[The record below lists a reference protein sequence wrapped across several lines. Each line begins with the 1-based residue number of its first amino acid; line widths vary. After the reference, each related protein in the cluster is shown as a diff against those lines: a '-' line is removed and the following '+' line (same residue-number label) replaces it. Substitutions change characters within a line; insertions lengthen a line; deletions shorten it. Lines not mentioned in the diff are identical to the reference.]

1 MKKVLFGSMLTLGLV
16 SLASCSNDDAPVAGG
31 SPDGVTFSLQLPG
44 DMGSRGTFGDGED
57 AGDRAVLDNLQWTV
71 YEVSAD
77 GSTKTALFSDGRDGF
92 ATSQKQEQVTIA
104 LAKGKTYQVVF
115 YADDKDNTFATY
127 ADGKVSVDYDKA
139 ASNTAAE
146 DAFIGKSSQFTVSGA
161 HVETVTLTRPFAQ
174 LNWGTDDKA
183 AAAIAPLINSE
194 TEPLSAAVKVTAGLY
209 KSIDVL
215 TGEVADPVAESV
227 QFDAVLLKDAPTQTF
242 PVKKDDA
249 AAVPYALVAMNYLLT
264 GEGTIDCSLN
274 FNNGLSSVE
283 VSSAPVKVNF
293 RTNIYGSLLTSP
305 GIFNITVNNNFLG
318 DLKHEIKP
326 ETPEQ
331 LVAAIANPSV
341 TDIEIDKDF
350 DLSDQQPEALTFN
363 TPKTI
368 TIAEGK
374 TLSVGNNPLTANMG
388 LTIVGGKLDNVTA
401 ADGSRARKV
410 KARANAASDTKA
422 LIVVNGGDLLLDGV
436 ELLNDTT
443 WHMHGAQLNCAAVT
457 YFGTTNVTIRKSR
470 ILSGGYTV
478 CGWRNATGTVLIE
491 DSYLES
497 NSSNKHGH
505 WAYATRLTGTKTTV
519 KNCEVKGIQG
529 ALSIE
534 GEANQAVI
542 DGGKYYTIN
551 SPGRKD
557 AFYAVYATAGAKV
570 TILDGEFSGANKH
583 SGLLTEEGETSCVVS
598 GDNDTG
604 MTVGAIV
611 IRGGKFSGR
620 AYNHNT
626 NKIYQPESPLSYQ
639 PSTNPNFK
647 WEVK

>member
-1 MKKVLFGSMLTLGLV
+1 MNKLFICSMLTLGLV
-16 SLASCSNDDAPVAGG
+16 SLASCSNEDAPVAAG
-31 SPDGVTFSLQLPG
+31 PDGVTFSLRLPG
-44 DMGSRGTFGDGED
+44 DMGSRGTFGDGD
-57 AGDRAVLDNLQWTV
+57 AAGDRAVLDNLQWTV
-71 YEVSAD
+71 YEV
-77 GSTKTALFSDGRDGF
+77 TAGGPQMVFSEGRDAF
-92 ATSQKQEQVTIA
+92 AASQVQESVTIA

-139 ASNTAAE
+139 ASNTAGE

-194 TEPLSAAVKVTAGLY
+194 TAPLSAAVSVTAGLFG
-209 KSIDVL
+209 SMDVL
-215 TGEVADPVAESV
+215 TGEVSDPVSESV
-227 QFDAVLLKDAPTQTF
+227 QFAAVLLKDAPAQTF
-242 PVKKDDA
+242 PVQKDDA
-249 AAVPYALVAMNYLLT
+249 TAVPYALVAMNYLLT

-274 FNNGLSSVE
+274 FNNGLSPVE
-283 VSSAPVKVNF
+283 VSSAPVKVNY
-293 RTNIYGSLLTSP
+293 RTNIFGSLLTDP
-305 GIFNITVNNNFLG
+305 GIFNIKVDNSFLG
-318 DLKHEIKP
+318 DLKHEVKP

-331 LVAAIANPSV
+331 LVAAIANPAV

-350 DLSDQQPEALTFN
+350 DLSEQAPEALTFN

-374 TLSVGNNPLTANMG
+374 TLSVGDNSLTANMG
-388 LTIVGGKLDNVTA
+388 LTIIGGKLNNVTA
-401 ADGSRARKV
+401 AAGSGASKV

-497 NSSNKHGH
+497 NSSNKYGH

-542 DGGKYYTIN
+542 DGGKYYTVN
-551 SPGRKD
+551 TPGRMD

-570 TILDGEFSGANKH
+570 TILGGEFSGANNW
-583 SGLLTEEGETSCVVS
+583 SGGVLNEPGETSCLTS
-598 GDNDTG
+598 GDNDAG
-604 MTVGAIV
+604 MTVGAFV

-626 NKIYQPESPLSYQ
+626 KNIYQPESPLSYQ
-639 PSTNPNFK
+639 PSTDPNFK

>member
-1 MKKVLFGSMLTLGLV
+1 MNKLFISSMLTLGLV
-16 SLASCSNDDAPVAGG
+16 SLASCSNEDAPVAAG
-31 SPDGVTFSLQLPG
+31 PDGVTFSLRLPG
-44 DMGSRGTFGDGED
+44 DMGSRGTFGDGD
-57 AGDRAVLDNLQWTV
+57 ADGDRAVLDNLQWTV
-71 YEVSAD
+71 YEVTAD
-77 GSTKTALFSDGRDGF
+77 GPQMVFSEGRDAFG
-92 ATSQKQEQVTIA
+92 ASQTQESVTIA

-115 YADDKDNTFATY
+115 YADDKDNKFATY

-194 TEPLSAAVKVTAGLY
+194 TAPLSAAVSVTAGLFG
-209 KSIDVL
+209 SMDVL
-215 TGEVADPVAESV
+215 TGEVSDPVSESV
-227 QFDAVLLKDAPTQTF
+227 QFAAVLLKDAPAQTF
-242 PVKKDDA
+242 PVQKDDA
-249 AAVPYALVAMNYLLT
+249 TAVPYALVAMNYLLT

-274 FNNGLSSVE
+274 FNNGLSPVE
-283 VSSAPVKVNF
+283 VSSAPVKVNY
-293 RTNIYGSLLTSP
+293 RTNIFGSLLTDP
-305 GIFNITVNNNFLG
+305 GIFNIKVDNSFLG
-318 DLKHEIKP
+318 DLKHEVKP

-331 LVAAIANPSV
+331 LVAAIANPAV

-350 DLSDQQPEALTFN
+350 DLSEQAPEALTFN

-374 TLSVGNNPLTANMG
+374 TLSVGDNSLTANMG
-388 LTIVGGKLDNVTA
+388 LTIIGGKLNNVTA
-401 ADGSRARKV
+401 AAGSGASKV

-497 NSSNKHGH
+497 NSSNKYGH

-542 DGGKYYTIN
+542 DGGKYYTVN
-551 SPGRKD
+551 TPGRMD

-570 TILDGEFSGANKH
+570 TILGGEFSGANNW
-583 SGLLTEEGETSCVVS
+583 SGGVLNEPGETSCLTS
-598 GDNDTG
+598 GDNDAG
-604 MTVGAIV
+604 MTVGAFV

-626 NKIYQPESPLSYQ
+626 KNIYQPESPLSYQ
-639 PSTNPNFK
+639 PSTDPNFK

>member
-1 MKKVLFGSMLTLGLV
+1 MNKLFISSMLTLGLV
-16 SLASCSNDDAPVAGG
+16 SLASCSNEDAPVAAG
-31 SPDGVTFSLQLPG
+31 PDGVTFSLRLPG
-44 DMGSRGTFGDGED
+44 DMGSRGTFGDGD
-57 AGDRAVLDNLQWTV
+57 AAGDRAVLDNLQWTV
-71 YEVSAD
+71 YEVTAD
-77 GSTKTALFSDGRDGF
+77 GPQMVFSEGRDAF
-92 ATSQKQEQVTIA
+92 AASQVQESVTIA

-127 ADGKVSVDYDKA
+127 ADGKVRVDYDKA

-194 TEPLSAAVKVTAGLY
+194 TAPLSAAVSVTAGLFG
-209 KSIDVL
+209 SMDVL
-215 TGEVADPVAESV
+215 TGEVSDPVSESV
-227 QFDAVLLKDAPTQTF
+227 QFAAVLLKDAPAQTF
-242 PVKKDDA
+242 PVQKDDA
-249 AAVPYALVAMNYLLT
+249 TAVPYALVAMNYLLT

-274 FNNGLSSVE
+274 FNNGLSPVE
-283 VSSAPVKVNF
+283 VSSAPVKVNY
-293 RTNIYGSLLTSP
+293 RTNIFGSLLTDP
-305 GIFNITVNNNFLG
+305 GIFNIKVDNSFLG
-318 DLKHEIKP
+318 DLKHEVKP

-331 LVAAIANPSV
+331 LVAAIANPAV

-350 DLSDQQPEALTFN
+350 DLSEQAPEALTFN

-374 TLSVGNNPLTANMG
+374 TLSVGDNSLTANMG
-388 LTIVGGKLDNVTA
+388 LTIIGGKLNNVTA
-401 ADGSRARKV
+401 AAGSGASKV

-497 NSSNKHGH
+497 NSSNKYGH

-542 DGGKYYTIN
+542 DGGKYYTVN
-551 SPGRKD
+551 TPGRMD

-570 TILDGEFSGANKH
+570 TILGGEFSGANNW
-583 SGLLTEEGETSCVVS
+583 SGGVLNEPGETSCLTS

-604 MTVGAIV
+604 MTVGAFV

-620 AYNHNT
+620 AYNHKT
-626 NKIYQPESPLSYQ
+626 KAIYQPESPLSYQ
-639 PSTNPNFK
+639 PSTDPNFK

>member
-1 MKKVLFGSMLTLGLV
+1 MNKLFISSMLTLGLV
-16 SLASCSNDDAPVAGG
+16 SLASCSNEDAPVAAG
-31 SPDGVTFSLQLPG
+31 PDGVTFSLRLPG
-44 DMGSRGTFGDGED
+44 DMGSRGTFGDGD
-57 AGDRAVLDNLQWTV
+57 AAGDRAVLDNLQWTV
-71 YEVSAD
+71 YEVTAD
-77 GSTKTALFSDGRDGF
+77 GPQMVFSEGRDAF
-92 ATSQKQEQVTIA
+92 AASQVQESVTIA

-194 TEPLSAAVKVTAGLY
+194 TAPLSAAVSVTAGLFG
-209 KSIDVL
+209 SMDVL
-215 TGEVADPVAESV
+215 TGEVSDPVSESV
-227 QFDAVLLKDAPTQTF
+227 QFAAVLLKDAPAQTF
-242 PVKKDDA
+242 PVQKDDA
-249 AAVPYALVAMNYLLT
+249 TAVPYALVAMNYLLT

-274 FNNGLSSVE
+274 FNNGLSPVE
-283 VSSAPVKVNF
+283 VSSAPVKVNY
-293 RTNIYGSLLTSP
+293 RTNIFGSLLTDP
-305 GIFNITVNNNFLG
+305 GIFNIKVDNSFLG
-318 DLKHEIKP
+318 DLKHEVKP

-331 LVAAIANPSV
+331 LVAAIANPAV

-350 DLSDQQPEALTFN
+350 DLSEQAPEALTFN

-374 TLSVGNNPLTANMG
+374 TLSVGDNSLTANMG
-388 LTIVGGKLDNVTA
+388 LTIIGGKLNNVTA
-401 ADGSRARKV
+401 AAGSGASKV

-443 WHMHGAQLNCAAVT
+443 WHMHGAQLYCAAVT

-470 ILSGGYTV
+470 ILSGGHTV

-497 NSSNKHGH
+497 NSSNKYGH

-542 DGGKYYTIN
+542 DGGKYYTVN
-551 SPGRKD
+551 TPGRMD

-570 TILDGEFSGANKH
+570 TILGGEFSGANNW
-583 SGLLTEEGETSCVVS
+583 SGGVLNEPGETSCLTS

-604 MTVGAIV
+604 MTVGAFV

-620 AYNHNT
+620 AYNHKT
-626 NKIYQPESPLSYQ
+626 KAIYQPESPLSYQ
-639 PSTNPNFK
+639 PSTDPNFK

>member
-16 SLASCSNDDAPVAGG
+16 SLASCSNEDAPVAGG

-71 YEVSAD
+71 YEVTAD
-77 GSTKTALFSDGRDGF
+77 GPQMVFSEGRDAF
-92 ATSQKQEQVTIA
+92 AASQIRESVTIA

-227 QFDAVLLKDAPTQTF
+227 QFDAVLLKDAPAQTF

-264 GEGTIDCSLN
+264 GEGTIDCSLS
-274 FNNGLSSVE
+274 FNNGLSPVE

-293 RTNIYGSLLTSP
+293 RTNIFGSLLTDP
-305 GIFNITVNNNFLG
+305 GIFNIEVNNDFLG
-318 DLKHEIKP
+318 DLKHEVKP

-331 LVAAIANPSV
+331 LVAAIANPAV

-350 DLSDQQPEALTFN
+350 DLSEQAPEALTFN

-529 ALSIE
+529 GVSIE

-542 DGGKYYTIN
+542 DGGKYYTVN
-551 SPGRKD
+551 TPGRMD
-557 AFYAVYATAGAKV
+557 AFYTVYATAGAKV
-570 TILDGEFSGANKH
+570 TILGGEFSGANNW
-583 SGLLTEEGETSCVVS
+583 SGGVLNEPGETSCLMAS
-598 GDNDTG
+598 DNDTG
-604 MTVGAIV
+604 MELGSFV

-620 AYNHNT
+620 AYNNIT
-626 NKIYQPESPLSYQ
+626 KQIYQPEAPLRYQ
-639 PSTNPNFK
+639 PSTDPNFK

>member
-16 SLASCSNDDAPVAGG
+16 SLASCSNEDAPVAAG
-31 SPDGVTFSLQLPG
+31 PDGVTFSLRLPG
-44 DMGSRGTFGDGED
+44 EMGSRGSFGDGD
-57 AGDRAVLDNLQWTV
+57 AAGDRAELDNLQWTV
-71 YEVSAD
+71 YEVAQD
-77 GSTKTALFSDGRDGF
+77 GTPAIVFSEGRGAF
-92 ATSQKQEQVTIA
+92 GASQTEESVTIA

-146 DAFIGKSSQFTVSGA
+146 DVFIGKSSVFTVSGA

-194 TEPLSAAVKVTAGLY
+194 TAPLSAAVSVTAGLFG
-209 KSIDVL
+209 SMDVL
-215 TGEVADPVAESV
+215 TGEVSDPVSESI
-227 QFDAVLLKDAPTQTF
+227 QFDAVLLKDAPAQTF
-242 PVKKDDA
+242 PVQKDDA
-249 AAVPYALVAMNYLLT
+249 TAAPYALVAMNYLLT
-264 GEGTIDCSLN
+264 GDGTIDCTLG
-274 FNNGLSSVE
+274 FNNGLSPVE

-305 GIFNITVNNNFLG
+305 GIFNILVNNTFLG
-318 DLKHEIKP
+318 NLNNEVKP
-326 ETPEQ
+326 ETVEE
-331 LVAAIANPSV
+331 LVSALASPTV
-341 TDIEIDKDF
+341 TDIEINKDF
-350 DLSDQQPEALTFN
+350 DLSDAQPEALSFD
-363 TPKTI
+363 TPKTL
-368 TIAEGK
+368 TIADDK
-374 TLSVGNNPLTANMG
+374 TITLGDNVLTANNG
-388 LTIVGGKLDNVTA
+388 LTIIGGKLSNFSETP
-401 ADGSRARKV
+401 GTRAGKV
-410 KARANAASDTKA
+410 KARANAKGTKN
-422 LIVVNGGDLLLDGV
+422 IIIINEGDLVLDGV
-436 ELLNDTT
+436 ELINDTT
-443 WHMHGAQLNCAAVT
+443 WHWHGDGINNAAVT
-457 YFGTTNVTIRKSR
+457 YWGNVNVTIRNSR
-470 ILSGGYTV
+470 ILSGGFTV
-478 CGWRNATGTVLIE
+478 CGMRNAVGTVLIE
-491 DSYLES
+491 NSYLES
-497 NSSNKHGH
+497 NSTNANNGQH
-505 WAYATRLTGTKTTV
+505 WAYATRLIGTKTTV

-534 GEANQAVI
+534 GESNEAVV
-542 DGGKYYTIN
+542 DGGKYYTVN
-551 SPGRKD
+551 TPGRTD

-626 NKIYQPESPLSYQ
+626 KKIYQPEAPLSYQ
-639 PSTNPNFK
+639 LSTDPNFK